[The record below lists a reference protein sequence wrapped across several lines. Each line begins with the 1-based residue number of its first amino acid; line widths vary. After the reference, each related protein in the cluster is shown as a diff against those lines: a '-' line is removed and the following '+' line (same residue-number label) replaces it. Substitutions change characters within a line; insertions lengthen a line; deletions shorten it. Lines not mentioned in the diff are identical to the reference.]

1 MLRTGP
7 RRLCHIDPPWKTVEN
22 RDSLSFGPA
31 RPVAREPVE
40 YWPWARAQGTTTPT
54 PTNSPPGRTTVETV
68 VRGSGV
74 GAKTGR
80 PAVGPHLDSANG
92 SPPRVNVP
100 RRHETHHI
108 SPKNKSPDSSTT
120 YRIQLPLP
128 GDPTVFYD
136 RDRALCSLGGSSG
149 GVRGR
154 EAVKQSDFRQ
164 GWNLSRG
171 GAVPWGCVGRPS
183 VLPFEFRRRSGEPA
197 GARFSPW
204 RGLAG
209 AFRLAPYAGS
219 GANSNR
225 RCRLNVSAAH
235 AASQLTFSSPRVAN
249 RRSFNFVLIQALG
262 NSASGARCL

>member
-1 MLRTGP
+1 M
-7 RRLCHIDPPWKTVEN
+7 
-22 RDSLSFGPA
+22 
-31 RPVAREPVE
+31 
-40 YWPWARAQGTTTPT
+40 
-54 PTNSPPGRTTVETV
+54 
-68 VRGSGV
+68 
-74 GAKTGR
+74 
-80 PAVGPHLDSANG
+80 
-92 SPPRVNVP
+92 
-100 RRHETHHI
+100 
-108 SPKNKSPDSSTT
+108 
-120 YRIQLPLP
+120 
-128 GDPTVFYD
+128 
-136 RDRALCSLGGSSG
+136 
-149 GVRGR
+149 
-154 EAVKQSDFRQ
+154 KQSDFRQ

>member
-1 MLRTGP
+1 MPTREDSGRRQLAHRETWRRADGVVNRATDATRQNSAALKLREHRVRRFNHRTPTLVLGRSPVGLGPRPSAAKTHHQERTSLSVLSSLDDRPFHHHSGASEPHPAPIVSMSLRPGIPWRVALPQSPPPLPRLRTSMQ
-7 RRLCHIDPPWKTVEN
+7 H
-22 RDSLSFGPA
+22 
-31 RPVAREPVE
+31 
-40 YWPWARAQGTTTPT
+40 RAGKANLFP
-54 PTNSPPGRTTVETV
+54 
-68 VRGSGV
+68 
-74 GAKTGR
+74 
-80 PAVGPHLDSANG
+80 ANG
-92 SPPRVNVP
+92 N
-100 RRHETHHI
+100 
-108 SPKNKSPDSSTT
+108 
-120 YRIQLPLP
+120 L
-128 GDPTVFYD
+128 
-136 RDRALCSLGGSSG
+136 
-149 GVRGR
+149 

>member
-1 MLRTGP
+1 MKEAVRFAVFLGV
-7 RRLCHIDPPWKTVEN
+7 LIV
-22 RDSLSFGPA
+22 SILILGSVGVVGFI
-31 RPVAREPVE
+31 VAMVVGFALGGWVYDELLPSI
-40 YWPWARAQGTTTPT
+40 W
-54 PTNSPPGRTTVETV
+54 TTV
-68 VRGSGV
+68 SK
-74 GAKTGR
+74 ANKTGQTTGQPSFANSSVQHEDAHR
-80 PAVGPHLDSANG
+80 DFLVRSYDKWREGKFDFLSGDYRKKTSDHASGTLAVNLLGEKEFCDFLS
-92 SPPRVNVP
+92 
-100 RRHETHHI
+100 
-108 SPKNKSPDSSTT
+108 
-120 YRIQLPLP
+120 LCL
-128 GDPTVFYD
+128 
-136 RDRALCSLGGSSG
+136 RA
-149 GVRGR
+149 R

>member
-1 MLRTGP
+1 MDG
-7 RRLCHIDPPWKTVEN
+7 EN
-22 RDSLSFGPA
+22 RWL
-31 RPVAREPVE
+31 
-40 YWPWARAQGTTTPT
+40 
-54 PTNSPPGRTTVETV
+54 
-68 VRGSGV
+68 
-74 GAKTGR
+74 
-80 PAVGPHLDSANG
+80 
-92 SPPRVNVP
+92 
-100 RRHETHHI
+100 
-108 SPKNKSPDSSTT
+108 
-120 YRIQLPLP
+120 
-128 GDPTVFYD
+128 
-136 RDRALCSLGGSSG
+136 
-149 GVRGR
+149 

>member
-1 MLRTGP
+1 MPTSRQELSRWARRT
-7 RRLCHIDPPWKTVEN
+7 
-22 RDSLSFGPA
+22 PA
-31 RPVAREPVE
+31 AWVARGRVQFVAEKEVLCDDTHPADARELVRRNYAETTIRTYLRSVE
-40 YWPWARAQGTTTPT
+40 QFREYARKRLDHLGPDDMRRYQAYLLENKKLAVG
-54 PTNSPPGRTTVETV
+54 TV
-68 VRGSGV
+68 V
-74 GAKTGR
+74 
-80 PAVGPHLDSANG
+80 L
-92 SPPRVNVP
+92 
-100 RRHETHHI
+100 HI
-108 SPKNKSPDSSTT
+108 S
-120 YRIQLPLP
+120 
-128 GDPTVFYD
+128 
-136 RDRALCSLGGSSG
+136 ALRFLY
-149 GVRGR
+149 VRGDR
-154 EAVKQSDFRQ
+154 GQEAVKQSDFRQ